1 MNEYVKVVET
11 FLKMLKEAEDSS
23 RVSKEHLVYED
34 KLLQDILH
42 KLELDDL
49 KYSERAKLA
58 TQLKNSR
65 KNRRKAKDTIEFAE
79 PILEWLE
86 NNKKPVEQLKQVLGK
101 LRKIKELQETR
112 QYTPRIKNGGNK

>member
-1 MNEYVKVVET
+1 MYEYTKDIEA
-11 FLKMLKEAEDSS
+11 FLKTLKSAEENT
-23 RVSKEHLVYED
+23 RVSKDTLIYED

-65 KNRRKAKDTIEFAE
+65 KNRRRAKDTIEFAE